1 MIDEPKQSKGIY
13 DYIDQIKETSIH
25 KHFSKEK
32 PLTKTLTRKD
42 FLYCEPPEV
51 IIQSK
56 LSIKYI
62 TVIIYR
68 CRKK

>member
-1 MIDEPKQSKGIY
+1 MIDEPKQSKGIH
-13 DYIDQIKETSIH
+13 DYIDQIKETSIY